1 MIFKLFLIYRKAAK
15 IAESSLIPL
24 TQFPSCYQLTY
35 FGIFVQLMHQYWYII
50 INWSP
55 WFTQIFLVFT

>member
-50 INWSP
+50 IN
-55 WFTQIFLVFT
+55 